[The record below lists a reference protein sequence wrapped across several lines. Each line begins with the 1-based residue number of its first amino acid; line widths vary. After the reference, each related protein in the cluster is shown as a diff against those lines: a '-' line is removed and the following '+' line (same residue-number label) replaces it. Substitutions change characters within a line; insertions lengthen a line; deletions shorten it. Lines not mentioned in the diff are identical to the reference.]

1 MDCAPPPP
9 AKADMIVV
17 LGGSPT
23 RPLYAADLYREGVA
37 PEVWVPRPYRGSAA
51 ELLEELRARPEPEEE
66 VYRRILLRKGVPA
79 GRIRIYG
86 DGVMSTSDEAV
97 SLRREARLDGKRLL
111 VVTSPWHAR
120 RARWVF
126 RRELP
131 GTEVSVAATPYEEF
145 SRRWWTR
152 QALANAAILETAKV
166 AYYLLGGRFLSRLDN
181 TPHVH

>member
-1 MDCAPPPP
+1 MDCAPPP

-23 RPLYAADLYREGVA
+23 RPLHAADLYREGYA

-51 ELLEELRARPEPEEE
+51 EQLKKLGAQPEPEEE
-66 VYRRILLRKGVPA
+66 LYRRILLKKGVPA
-79 GRIRIYG
+79 AAIRVYG
-86 DGVMSTSDEAV
+86 DGVMSTSDEAL

-111 VVTSPWHAR
+111 LVTSPWHAR
-120 RARWVF
+120 RARWIF

-131 GTEVSVAATPYEEF
+131 EAEVSVAATPYEEF
-145 SRRWWTR
+145 TRRWWTR
-152 QALANAAILETAKV
+152 QALANAAILETAKL
-166 AYYLLGGRFLSRLDN
+166 AYYLLGGRFLSRLES